1 MTNPPEEVLRQ
12 LGPEERVLWHA
23 RPRFRQLRRRARLL
37 VILTLIACLLAWM
50 GHHSTGIIC
59 PEGWVLCYLLLLALP
74 LSELIGTLWYLF
86 TTAQTHYTLTNH
98 RAIVSR
104 GSQMEEY
111 PLEPDM
117 LAQVRHWGS
126 NCASVFFF
134 IEAKISLF
142 LEHPRV
148 VGKGFADTPQADTL
162 LRLLA
167 EHAGATQPRQEAI
180 EKENWV
186 RETKLKKQGRKSQ
199 LITGIAFCIL
209 GFIFLTISVGEVITN
224 VNLLQNGTHTTGMV
238 LDSRPGK
245 EIDIHDIK
253 VGRTIDVDIL
263 MRYGNDTLRF
273 TQSCYNGTDERYFT
287 PGAAL
292 PLVYLDN
299 PASARIAL
307 PWEMSNEF
315 MWAILFLLLSLS
327 AGIYVLTTYLR
338 AHRKLKHF
346 PNS

>member
-12 LGPEERVLWHA
+12 LSPEERALWHA

-37 VILTLIACLLAWM
+37 VVLSLIASLLAWM
-50 GHHSTGIIC
+50 GHHSTGISC

-104 GSQMEEY
+104 GSQLEEY
-111 PLEPDM
+111 PLDSDM
-117 LAQVRHWGS
+117 LAQIRHWGS

-134 IEAKISLF
+134 IEAKISFF
-142 LEHPRV
+142 LEHPRA

-167 EHAGATQPRQEAI
+167 EHASATQPRQEAI
-180 EKENWV
+180 EEENRI
-186 RETKLKKQGRKSQ
+186 RETKLKKQ
-199 LITGIAFCIL
+199 
-209 GFIFLTISVGEVITN
+209 
-224 VNLLQNGTHTTGMV
+224 
-238 LDSRPGK
+238 
-245 EIDIHDIK
+245 
-253 VGRTIDVDIL
+253 GRTIDVDIL
-263 MRYGNDTLRF
+263 MRYGNKTLRF

-307 PWEMSNEF
+307 PWEMYNEF

-327 AGIYVLTTYLR
+327 AGIYILTTYLL
-338 AHRKLKHF
+338 AHRKLKHL

>member
-37 VILTLIACLLAWM
+37 VIFTLIACLLPWM
-50 GHHSTGIIC
+50 GHHSTGISC

-111 PLEPDM
+111 PLYPDM

-142 LEHPRV
+142 LEYPRV
-148 VGKGFADTPQADTL
+148 AGKGFADTPQADTL

-167 EHAGATQPRQEAI
+167 EHAGATQPRQEAV
-180 EKENWV
+180 EEENRI

-199 LITGIAFCIL
+199 LALSIIFFLGSLIYLSTCI
-209 GFIFLTISVGEVITN
+209 GEVCQN

-245 EIDIHDIK
+245 EIDIDDIK

-263 MRYGNDTLRF
+263 MRYGNETLRF

-292 PLVYLDN
+292 PMVYLDN
-299 PASARIAL
+299 PTNARIAL
-307 PWEMSNEF
+307 PWEMYNEF

-338 AHRKLKHF
+338 AHRKLKHL

>member
-50 GHHSTGIIC
+50 GHHSTGISC
-59 PEGWVLCYLLLLALP
+59 PEGWVLCYLLLLAIP

-86 TTAQTHYTLTNH
+86 TTTQTHYTLTNH

-111 PLEPDM
+111 PLNPDM

-162 LRLLA
+162 LRLLE

-180 EKENWV
+180 EEEN
-186 RETKLKKQGRKSQ
+186 RIRKTKLKLQARKSQ
-199 LITGIAFCIL
+199 LILSIIFFLGGLIYLSTCI
-209 GFIFLTISVGEVITN
+209 GEVCQN
-224 VNLLQNGTHTTGMV
+224 VNLLQNGTHATGMV
-238 LDSRPGK
+238 LDSSPGK
-245 EIDIHDIK
+245 EIDMADIK

-263 MRYGNDTLRF
+263 MRHRNATLRF

-299 PASARIAL
+299 PANARIAL
-307 PWEMSNEF
+307 PWEMYNEC
-315 MWAILFLLLSLS
+315 MWAALFLLLSLS

>member
-1 MTNPPEEVLRQ
+1 
-12 LGPEERVLWHA
+12 
-23 RPRFRQLRRRARLL
+23 
-37 VILTLIACLLAWM
+37 
-50 GHHSTGIIC
+50 
-59 PEGWVLCYLLLLALP
+59 
-74 LSELIGTLWYLF
+74 
-86 TTAQTHYTLTNH
+86 
-98 RAIVSR
+98 
-104 GSQMEEY
+104 MEEY

-142 LEHPRV
+142 LEYPRV
-148 VGKGFADTPQADTL
+148 AGKGFADTPQADTL
-162 LRLLA
+162 LRLLE
-167 EHAGATQPRQEAI
+167 EHACATQPRQEAI
-180 EKENWV
+180 EEENRI

-199 LITGIAFCIL
+199 LILSIILFLGSLIYLSTCI
-209 GFIFLTISVGEVITN
+209 GEVCQN

-245 EIDIHDIK
+245 EIDMADIK

-263 MRYGNDTLRF
+263 MRYGHDTLRF

-287 PGAAL
+287 PGSAL

-307 PWEMSNEF
+307 PWEMYNECI
-315 MWAILFLLLSLS
+315 WAALFLLLSLS

-338 AHRKLKHF
+338 AHRKLKHL

>member
-12 LGPEERVLWHA
+12 LSPEERVLWHA
-23 RPRFRQLRRRARLL
+23 RPRFRQLRRRASLL
-37 VILTLIACLLAWM
+37 VILSLIACLLAWM
-50 GHHSTGIIC
+50 GHHSTGISC

-74 LSELIGTLWYLF
+74 LIELIGTLWYLF

-104 GSQMEEY
+104 GSQIEEY

-117 LAQVRHWGS
+117 LAQVRHHDS

-142 LEHPRV
+142 LEYPRV

-162 LRLLA
+162 LQLLA

-180 EKENWV
+180 EEENRI
-186 RETKLKKQGRKSQ
+186 RETKLKLQGRKSQ
-199 LITGIAFCIL
+199 LFLSI
-209 GFIFLTISVGEVITN
+209 FIFLGGLIYLSTSIGEVCKN

-238 LDSRPGK
+238 LDSYPGK
-245 EIDIHDIK
+245 EIDISKIK
-253 VGRTIDVDIL
+253 VGRTIEVDIL

-299 PASARIAL
+299 PATARIAL
-307 PWEMSNEF
+307 PWEMYNKF
-315 MWAILFLLLSLS
+315 MWATLFLLLSLS
-327 AGIYVLTTYLR
+327 AGIYILTTYLR
-338 AHRKLKHF
+338 AHRKLNHI

>member
-37 VILTLIACLLAWM
+37 VIFSFIACLLAWM
-50 GHHSTGIIC
+50 GHHSTGISC
-59 PEGWVLCYLLLLALP
+59 PEGWALCYLLLLALP

-86 TTAQTHYTLTNH
+86 TTAQTHYTLTNY

-104 GSQMEEY
+104 GSQLEEY

-142 LEHPRV
+142 LEHPRA

-162 LRLLA
+162 LRLLE

-180 EKENWV
+180 EEENRI
-186 RETKLKKQGRKSQ
+186 RETKLKLQARKSQ
-199 LITGIAFCIL
+199 LFLSIILFLGGLIYLSTCI
-209 GFIFLTISVGEVITN
+209 GEVCQN

-238 LDSRPGK
+238 LDSYLGK
-245 EIDIHDIK
+245 EIDMADIK

-263 MRYGNDTLRF
+263 MRYGNETLRF

-299 PASARIAL
+299 PANARIAL
-307 PWEMSNEF
+307 PWEMYNEF
-315 MWAILFLLLSLS
+315 MWAALFLLLSLS

-338 AHRKLKHF
+338 AHRKLKHL

>member
-12 LGPEERVLWHA
+12 LSPEERVLWHA
-23 RPRFRQLRRRARLL
+23 RPRFWQLRRRARLL
-37 VILTLIACLLAWM
+37 VVLSLIASLLAWM
-50 GHHSTGIIC
+50 GHHSTGISC

-74 LSELIGTLWYLF
+74 LSELIGTLRYLF

-104 GSQMEEY
+104 GSQLEEY
-111 PLEPDM
+111 PLDSDI
-117 LAQVRHWGS
+117 LAQIRHWGS

-142 LEHPRV
+142 LEHPRA

-167 EHAGATQPRQEAI
+167 EHASATQPRQEAI
-180 EKENWV
+180 EEENRI
-186 RETKLKKQGRKSQ
+186 RETKLKKQ
-199 LITGIAFCIL
+199 
-209 GFIFLTISVGEVITN
+209 
-224 VNLLQNGTHTTGMV
+224 
-238 LDSRPGK
+238 
-245 EIDIHDIK
+245 
-253 VGRTIDVDIL
+253 GRTIDVDIL
-263 MRYGNDTLRF
+263 MRYGNKTLRF
-273 TQSCYNGTDERYFT
+273 RQSCYNGTDERYFT

-299 PASARIAL
+299 PASAKIAL
-307 PWEMSNEF
+307 PWEMYNEF

-327 AGIYVLTTYLR
+327 AGIYILTTYLL
-338 AHRKLKHF
+338 AHRKLKHL

>member
-12 LGPEERVLWHA
+12 LSPEERVLWHA

-37 VILTLIACLLAWM
+37 VIFTLIACLLAWM
-50 GHHSTGIIC
+50 GHHSTGISC
-59 PEGWVLCYLLLLALP
+59 PEGWALCYLLLLALP

-86 TTAQTHYTLTNH
+86 TTAQTHYTLTNY

-142 LEHPRV
+142 LEYPRV
-148 VGKGFADTPQADTL
+148 AGKGFADTPQADTL

-180 EKENWV
+180 EEENRI

-199 LITGIAFCIL
+199 LILSIILFLGSLIYLSTCI
-209 GFIFLTISVGEVITN
+209 GEVCQN

-245 EIDIHDIK
+245 EIDMADIK

-263 MRYGNDTLRF
+263 MRYGNETLRF

-299 PASARIAL
+299 PANARIAL
-307 PWEMSNEF
+307 PWEMYNEF

-338 AHRKLKHF
+338 AHRNLKHL